1 MRLIMIVLVGS
12 LGLVARVAA
21 EEHTTALPEIVIGGP
36 ANHPAADHPAA
47 NHPGANHPAEVDSC
61 VEVEIGSSR
70 AADCLNRKLKEEV
83 DRVNPPSL
91 NLPPV
96 SAGSS
101 DLKTGVVNI
110 PAVQQQYGKNFGN
123 SAIPFRPPPPVFA
136 PSLGARH

>member
-1 MRLIMIVLVGS
+1 MEAAMRLIMVVLVGS
-12 LGLVARVAA
+12 LGLVAKVAA

-36 ANHPAADHPAA
+36 ANHPAADHPT
-47 NHPGANHPAEVDSC
+47 ANHPAEVDRC

-70 AADCLNRKLKEEV
+70 AVDCLNRKLKNEV
-83 DRVNPPSL
+83 DRVNPSL
-91 NLPPV
+91 NVPPV
-96 SAGSS
+96 SAGSP

>member
-1 MRLIMIVLVGS
+1 MRLIMVVLVGS
-12 LGLVARVAA
+12 LGLVAKVAA

-36 ANHPAADHPAA
+36 ANHPAADHPT
-47 NHPGANHPAEVDSC
+47 ANHPAEVDRC

-70 AADCLNRKLKEEV
+70 AVDCLNRKLKNEV
-83 DRVNPPSL
+83 DRVNPSL
-91 NLPPV
+91 NVPPV
-96 SAGSS
+96 SAGSP

>member
-1 MRLIMIVLVGS
+1 MRLIMVVLVGS
-12 LGLVARVAA
+12 LGLVAKVAA
-21 EEHTTALPEIVIGGP
+21 QEHTTALPEIVIGGP
-36 ANHPAADHPAA
+36 ANHPAADHPT
-47 NHPGANHPAEVDSC
+47 ANHPAEVDRC

-70 AADCLNRKLKEEV
+70 AVDCLNRKLKNEV
-83 DRVNPPSL
+83 DRVNPSL
-91 NLPPV
+91 NVPPV
-96 SAGSS
+96 SAGCP

>member
-1 MRLIMIVLVGS
+1 MEAAMRLIMVVLVGS
-12 LGLVARVAA
+12 LGLVAKVAA
-21 EEHTTALPEIVIGGP
+21 QEHTTALPEIVIGGP
-36 ANHPAADHPAA
+36 ANHPAADHPT
-47 NHPGANHPAEVDSC
+47 ANHPAEVDRC

-70 AADCLNRKLKEEV
+70 AVDCLNRKLKNEV
-83 DRVNPPSL
+83 DRVNPSL
-91 NLPPV
+91 NVPPV
-96 SAGSS
+96 SAGSP

>member
-21 EEHTTALPEIVIGGP
+21 EEHTTALPEIVIGAP
-36 ANHPAADHPAA
+36 ANRPAA
-47 NHPGANHPAEVDSC
+47 NHPAGNHPGEVDSC
-61 VEVEIGSSR
+61 VEGGIGSSR

>member
-1 MRLIMIVLVGS
+1 MRLIMVVLVGS
-12 LGLVARVAA
+12 LGLVAKVAA
-21 EEHTTALPEIVIGGP
+21 QEHTTALPEIVIGGP
-36 ANHPAADHPAA
+36 ANHPAADHPT
-47 NHPGANHPAEVDSC
+47 ANHPAEVDRC

-70 AADCLNRKLKEEV
+70 AVDCLNRKLKNEV
-83 DRVNPPSL
+83 DRVNPSL
-91 NLPPV
+91 NVPPV
-96 SAGSS
+96 SAGSP